1 MDPEVIDA
9 IARAAL
15 DPASFFNR
23 PGNLRYRGDPRGA
36 APSHAGGGLLIPKV
50 KVEVLNEIDKAILSV
65 NHLHHG
71 ELNFVLDLE

>member
-1 MDPEVIDA
+1 MDAEVIDA

-36 APSHAGGGLLIPKV
+36 APSHAGGGTSHPQ
-50 KVEVLNEIDKAILSV
+50 
-65 NHLHHG
+65 G
-71 ELNFVLDLE
+71 